1 MSETMTDT
9 ETRTPVKEVM
19 LFRDARGWGVSAT
32 VGTRTLR
39 HWRFHTER
47 QARFMAAV
55 LELGPRVLPAGSS
68 GSRRHARLLGMREA
82 TPRQRQPHCGVTS
95 TPWPGGPAMVAG
107 PCESSSVPV
116 ERFGSLS
123 SAVEAGL
130 ELASSTGGSRAEVI
144 ERAPWRLGEGRT
156 DPDVQDDASL
166 SAALD
171 AALEAAFD
179 EDEGTLSLDEGPWA
193 ASG

>member
-1 MSETMTDT
+1 MSEMTTDT

-32 VGTRTLR
+32 VAPRTLR

-68 GSRRHARLLGMREA
+68 GSRRHARLLGMREG
-82 TPRQRQPHCGVTS
+82 TPRARQPHCGVTS
-95 TPWPGGPAMVAG
+95 TPWPGGPATSAG

-130 ELASSTGGSRAEVI
+130 ELASSTGGARTDI
-144 ERAPWRLGEGRT
+144 FERAPWRLGEGRT
-156 DPDVQDDASL
+156 DPDAPEGGSL

-179 EDEGTLSLDEGPWA
+179 EDDGTLCLDEGA
-193 ASG
+193 RVASG

>member
-1 MSETMTDT
+1 MT
-9 ETRTPVKEVM
+9 ETKTDQEISTPVKEVM

-32 VGTRTLR
+32 VGPRTLR

-55 LELGPRVLPAGSS
+55 LEMGPRVLPAGSS
-68 GSRRHARLLGMREA
+68 GSRRHARLLGVRENA
-82 TPRQRQPHCGVTS
+82 PTARASHCGTTS
-95 TPWPGGPAMVAG
+95 TPWPAGPAVASG
-107 PCESSSVPV
+107 PCEGSAVPV
-116 ERFGSLS
+116 GRFGSLC

-130 ELASSTGGSRAEVI
+130 ALAASSGTGRNDVCELS
-144 ERAPWRLGEGRT
+144 PWSLGEDEERG
-156 DPDVQDDASL
+156 DDCDAGSL

-179 EDEGTLSLDEGPWA
+179 EEEGTLSLEEGA
-193 ASG
+193 LVASG